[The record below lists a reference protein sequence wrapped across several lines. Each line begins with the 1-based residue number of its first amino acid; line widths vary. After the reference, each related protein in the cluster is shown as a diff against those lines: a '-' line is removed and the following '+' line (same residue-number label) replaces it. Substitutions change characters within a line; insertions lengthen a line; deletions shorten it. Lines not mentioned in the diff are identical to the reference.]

1 MSILR
6 LRADEIEEIKSKRLW
21 NSAPAMP
28 SEKALDMLKEHRQD
42 AFQHTWDIVLKP
54 QFMDD
59 YTKLDDATKE
69 HVIAAVSVL
78 ANAKYPTTCGHPL
91 GEHAMNAYE
100 VGHCYRIAYRWHTL
114 SHSITLFFVR
124 RSDDAM
130 GGDGGLRL
138 PDPTDCPD
146 AWIQDAVE
154 ENLEESYGIL
164 RNDKT

>member
-1 MSILR
+1 MSTLR

-21 NSAPAMP
+21 KLTPAMS
-28 SEKALDMLKEHRQD
+28 SEKALNILKKHRQG
-42 AFQHTWDIVLKP
+42 AFQHSWDIILKP

-59 YTKLDDATKE
+59 YSKLDDATKE
-69 HVIAAVSVL
+69 NVIVAVSVL

-114 SHSITLFFVR
+114 SHSVTLFFVR

-130 GGDGGLRL
+130 EGNGRLRL
-138 PDPTDCPD
+138 PDPIDCPD
-146 AWIQDAVE
+146 EWIQDAVE
-154 ENLEESYGIL
+154 ENLDESYGIL